1 MSSTGPVS
9 LAVLSNRGPLSFK
22 RDAGG
27 QLVARRAPGG
37 LVTTVGPGVE
47 KHDAVWVAAA
57 ISDAD
62 RAAATAGV
70 VEAEGFRLRS
80 LVIELDRYRMY
91 YDVITN
97 QTLWFLHHGLWDHP
111 RRPRFDRKWWQA
123 WDAYVAVNHLFASAA
138 AEQAA
143 EGSTV
148 LIQDVHLTLVGGQL
162 AKLRPDLRTA
172 VFLHTPFC
180 TPSELDVLPPDVSNA
195 LLLGLGA
202 AGSCGFHT
210 ARWAAAFEAC
220 CQDRLGRIPPTFVSP
235 AAPDVEDLA
244 SVARSARCQDELQ
257 KLEEQV
263 GDRQLIVRVDRIELS
278 KNLLRGFYAFDD
290 LLENQPS
297 LRGRVVFGAFVYPS
311 RETLAEYLG
320 YRQEVESLVRRV
332 NARWGTADWT
342 PVLLDTVDNYPRSIA
357 ALRRYDVLLVNPMRD
372 GLNLVAKEGPLVN
385 ERDGVLALSR
395 GAGAWDELGPQSTE
409 VHPYD
414 IRATSDALLGALQ
427 LPPEERGRR
436 AGALRNAAGARTPLD
451 WFSELLSAARLPG
464 ELLRGS

>member
-1 MSSTGPVS
+1 MPGTGPAS
-9 LAVLSNRGPLSFK
+9 LLVLSNRGPLSFK
-22 RDAGG
+22 QDADG

-37 LVTTVGPGVE
+37 LATTLGPGVE
-47 KHDAVWVAAA
+47 KHEAVWVAAA

-62 RAAATAGV
+62 RAAASAGV

-80 LVIELDRYRMY
+80 LVIEPDRYRMY

-143 EGSTV
+143 EGATV
-148 LIQDVHLTLVGGQL
+148 LIQDIHLTLVGGQL
-162 AKLRPDLRTA
+162 ARLRPDLRTA
-172 VFLHTPFC
+172 AFTHTPFC
-180 TPSELDVLPPDVSNA
+180 TPSELDVLPPDAANA
-195 LLLGLGA
+195 LLLGLA
-202 AGSCGFHT
+202 TAGSCGFHT

-220 CQDRLGRIPPTFVSP
+220 CQERLGRVPPTFVAP
-235 AAPDVEDLA
+235 AAPDADDLA
-244 SVARSARCQDELQ
+244 SIARSESCEDELRR
-257 KLEEQV
+257 LEDQLR
-263 GDRQLIVRVDRIELS
+263 DRQLIVRVDRIELS

-290 LLENQPS
+290 LLETRPS

-320 YRQEVESLVRRV
+320 YRQEVESLVRNI
-332 NARWGTADWT
+332 NARWATPDWT

-372 GLNLVAKEGPLVN
+372 GLTRGAKEGPLVN

-395 GAGAWDELGPQSTE
+395 GAGAWDELGPHAAE
-409 VHPYD
+409 AHPYD
-414 IRATSDALLGALQ
+414 IRATSDALLAALE
-427 LPPEERGRR
+427 LPADERAGR
-436 AGALRNAAGARTPLD
+436 AGALRKAAGARTPLE
-451 WFSELLSAARLPG
+451 WFAELVGAARPP
-464 ELLRGS
+464 S